1 MGRESKMNALQKEL
15 KEVIEPLISELAAL
29 KTAFQQHIDATP
41 TKMPNVHDAAEL
53 LGCAEE
59 TVRRKVKSGKL
70 KCKRVGNQ
78 IRIDPADLV

>member
-1 MGRESKMNALQKEL
+1 MNALQKEL

-41 TKMPNVHDAAEL
+41 TKMLNVHEAAEL

-70 KCKRVGNQ
+70 SANALATKYASTLL
-78 IRIDPADLV
+78 I

>member
-1 MGRESKMNALQKEL
+1 MGRESKMNALQKEIQ
-15 KEVIEPLISELAAL
+15 EVIEPLVTELAAL
-29 KTAFQQHIDATP
+29 NTAFQAHIASTP
-41 TKMPNVHDAAEL
+41 VKMLNVHEAAEL